1 MEAALDDEVAA
12 VIVEPVQGEGGVRV
26 PPPDYL
32 RELSRLCRANGA
44 LLVVDEVQT
53 GFCRTGPLFATAAAG
68 AEADLLTMAKGIAG
82 GFPLGAFAMTD
93 AVADRLEAGDHGG
106 TYCGNPLACA
116 VAEAVIRHLIESRR
130 ARARGATRGTRR
142 SRA

>member
-1 MEAALDDEVAA
+1 M
-12 VIVEPVQGEGGVRV
+12 IVEPIQGEGGVRI
-26 PPPDYL
+26 PSPGYL
-32 RELSRLCRANGA
+32 GEVSRLCRANGS

-68 AEADLLTMAKGIAG
+68 AEADFLTMAKGIAG

-93 AVADRLEAGDHGG
+93 AVAGRLEAGDHGG

-116 VAEAVIRHLIESRR
+116 VG
-130 ARARGATRGTRR
+130 RGGHPAT
-142 SRA
+142 